1 MEGNF
6 YRVEEL
12 DKGMFYIQIKMEDSV
27 GHQTLRNF
35 KLKEYLLLEFY
46 V

>member
-1 MEGNF
+1 MVGNF

-27 GHQTLRNF
+27 GHQTTDF
-35 KLKEYLLLEFY
+35 TQFQT
-46 V
+46 